1 MANKKVT
8 VEVDIETNV
17 EPSIAQL
24 KELKK
29 QLKSAAAGSDE
40 FKKLA
45 NEIDDLEDKIK
56 GARKGSADWV
66 DTLQNAGGPLGMLG
80 KGINS
85 VKVAFSSFNTALKA
99 SIIGI
104 IVAAVAGLAAAF
116 SQNEGAMKKLQ
127 PLMIGLE
134 KILGGIFRAFEPV
147 LDLFIEMAM
156 TALPYITK
164 GIGVFYSVLFG
175 LFSFIKNTAVGIGKI
190 LKGIFTLDFDSVSE
204 GFNGLKNVI
213 GDSVDAAKASFG
225 RFEAG
230 TKELTKTEKEN
241 LAARQKNNEE
251 AAKKAE
257 ELRKAALD
265 ALKRDLDAKIK
276 LETDKENTN
285 KDTLKKLLD
294 ERYKAEIADKKL
306 SDAEKLALQAEY
318 AKKLEEA
325 IKADED
331 AARKKRIAEL
341 DAAIQMETDKA
352 DTSYLT
358 LKGLLD
364 SRLQEELANTE
375 LGEQQKLSIRAKYA
389 KQLEDAIK
397 ADNDKRKADTLKEL
411 QDGLG
416 LAQGNLDKQLIAYED
431 FKTKITGIVGLTEKE
446 KFDLVKT
453 YQDAILKTITD
464 NFAAQTLATEEN
476 YGEFKRFDAEYY
488 AEKRANL
495 AQAQTDLQTAY
506 AAGTITEQEF
516 NKNKAAFSKSNIE
529 IDKLEGASKVEMVAL
544 AGNALG
550 QLSEL
555 VGKDTVAGKAFA
567 IAKATIDTYQS
578 AVAAYKSL
586 AGIPIVGPILGGI
599 AAAAAIATG
608 IATVKKIIAVQVPP
622 TPAPTKIDTGSAGAS
637 AGASSGPIQVN
648 AGGMA
653 DGGYVQGAGT
663 NRSDSIPTMLS
674 NGEYVINAKG
684 TNTFGPILNAI
695 NDYGKQPQ
703 ARFALGGQVSSKD
716 APSGGNAS
724 LIDILGEAM
733 GKNPIKTYVVSQD
746 MSTQQMFDRTTKS
759 RSTI

>member
-1 MANKKVT
+1 
-8 VEVDIETNV
+8 
-17 EPSIAQL
+17 
-24 KELKK
+24 
-29 QLKSAAAGSDE
+29 
-40 FKKLA
+40 
-45 NEIDDLEDKIK
+45 
-56 GARKGSADWV
+56 
-66 DTLQNAGGPLGMLG
+66 
-80 KGINS
+80 
-85 VKVAFSSFNTALKA
+85 
-99 SIIGI
+99 
-104 IVAAVAGLAAAF
+104 
-116 SQNEGAMKKLQ
+116 
-127 PLMIGLE
+127 
-134 KILGGIFRAFEPV
+134 
-147 LDLFIEMAM
+147 
-156 TALPYITK
+156 
-164 GIGVFYSVLFG
+164 
-175 LFSFIKNTAVGIGKI
+175 
-190 LKGIFTLDFDSVSE
+190 
-204 GFNGLKNVI
+204 
-213 GDSVDAAKASFG
+213 
-225 RFEAG
+225 
-230 TKELTKTEKEN
+230 
-241 LAARQKNNEE
+241 
-251 AAKKAE
+251 
-257 ELRKAALD
+257 
-265 ALKRDLDAKIK
+265 
-276 LETDKENTN
+276 
-285 KDTLKKLLD
+285 
-294 ERYKAEIADKKL
+294 
-306 SDAEKLALQAEY
+306 
-318 AKKLEEA
+318 
-325 IKADED
+325 
-331 AARKKRIAEL
+331 
-341 DAAIQMETDKA
+341 
-352 DTSYLT
+352 
-358 LKGLLD
+358 
-364 SRLQEELANTE
+364 
-375 LGEQQKLSIRAKYA
+375 LSIRAKYA